1 MIANIPKDIMTYIF
15 GRNICK
21 TLKRKQDISF
31 KNIGNHIN
39 FTNCEISLASFLGL
53 LDTKLE
59 Q

>member
-1 MIANIPKDIMTYIF
+1 MTFIF
-15 GRNICK
+15 CKNLCK
-21 TLKRKQDISF
+21 TLKRKQDSCF